1 VTRHVAASVFLLAAA
16 LPISAQTPEPE
27 YSNVFMAIQAG
38 KLVPLERQT
47 ATITGH
53 VRAGG
58 FGGAKVASEFKP
70 AQSPVR
76 FAAGQDVVF
85 VVRRGPGQDTLD
97 PDTLYVL
104 RSLKAKGKSR
114 ELMISN
120 MRGPFLTGGTS
131 SNLAEGVLPVSFEKY
146 GEHSL
151 TIRPTAPLQPGEYA
165 LSPRYSMTDLFCFGV
180 DGR

>member
-1 VTRHVAASVFLLAAA
+1 MKIPLLLALACALHAQDAKPDPEYAGVFLA
-16 LPISAQTPEPE
+16 L
-27 YSNVFMAIQAG
+27 QAG
-38 KLVPLERQT
+38 KLVPLERQA

-120 MRGPFLTGGTS
+120 VRGPFLTGGSS

-151 TIRPTAPLQPGEYA
+151 AIRPVSPLPPGEYA
-165 LSPRYSMTDLFCFGV
+165 LSARFSMTDLFCFGV
-180 DGR
+180 DSR